1 MGESGVINLGK
12 LYERKGVF
20 GFLVQHLTYP
30 DKLDY
35 HPSVLE
41 ELMDSSDPVYVHVK
55 KFWDLMHEFSME
67 DIEEMY
73 VQTFDFHKKS
83 TLYMTY
89 SRLEEAKERGQM
101 LANLKSVYQTYG
113 LQMADGEL
121 SDYLP
126 LMCEFLYAA
135 EWKGDPRAQ
144 ESMGL
149 VLAVMEDGTYHL
161 EKALK
166 EYNSPYYYL
175 IKALRE
181 TFKACIR
188 QEESI
193 HEHG

>member
-1 MGESGVINLGK
+1 MINLGK
-12 LYERKGVF
+12 LYERKRVF
-20 GFLVQHLTYP
+20 GFFVQHLTYP

-41 ELMDSSDPVYVHVK
+41 ELMDSSDPVYVDVK

-67 DIEEMY
+67 EIEEMY
-73 VQTFDFHKKS
+73 VQTFDFQKKS

-89 SRLEEAKERGQM
+89 YRLEEAKERGQM
-101 LANLKSVYQTYG
+101 LANIKSVYQTYG
-113 LQMADGEL
+113 LHMAGEEL

-144 ESMGL
+144 ESLGL
-149 VLAVMEDGTYHL
+149 ILAVMEDGTYHL
-161 EKALK
+161 QQALK
-166 EYNSPYYYL
+166 EFNSPYYYV